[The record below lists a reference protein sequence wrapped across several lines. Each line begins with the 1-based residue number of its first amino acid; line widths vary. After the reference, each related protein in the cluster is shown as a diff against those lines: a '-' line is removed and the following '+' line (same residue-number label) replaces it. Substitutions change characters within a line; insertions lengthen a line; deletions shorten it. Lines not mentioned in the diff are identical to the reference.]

1 MLLGQ
6 PDKIPNA
13 AGAGFKQGCNTY
25 QEEPCSEYGCLNER
39 KPIVTQPL
47 GKGHVSIIPDP
58 MPVSSVRGNH
68 MPASPLPNYIR
79 TYRKRAC
86 LTQEDVAFLLGSKSS
101 ANVSRHERFKQI
113 PDLPTLLAYELLFRT
128 PVRGLF
134 SNAHQEIEKKLR
146 NRIRLLIRKLIR
158 AGNGRRIAKKIETL
172 TAYLGEEPKLRR
184 A

>member
-1 MLLGQ
+1 M
-6 PDKIPNA
+6 
-13 AGAGFKQGCNTY
+13 
-25 QEEPCSEYGCLNER
+25 
-39 KPIVTQPL
+39 
-47 GKGHVSIIPDP
+47 
-58 MPVSSVRGNH
+58 
-68 MPASPLPNYIR
+68 
-79 TYRKRAC
+79 
-86 LTQEDVAFLLGSKSS
+86 AFLLGSKSS